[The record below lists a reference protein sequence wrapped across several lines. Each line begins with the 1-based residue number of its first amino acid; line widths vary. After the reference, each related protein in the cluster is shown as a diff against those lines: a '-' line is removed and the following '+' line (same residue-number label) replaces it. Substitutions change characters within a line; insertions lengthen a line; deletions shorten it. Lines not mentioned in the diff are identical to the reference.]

1 MQKTFDRATEDLG
14 NSIHMEHVNVQ
25 IPDQR
30 LSTLFYVAGL
40 GLTRDPYLMVSDNNM
55 WINAGR
61 TQFHLPTG
69 QPQVLR
75 GHTGIVIPGRAAL
88 LERLTAVRPKVSPTR
103 ASISAS
109 TTTTSR
115 RSARGATASA
125 ATSPTPRASAASRS
139 AFRMSSSTCR
149 PAARDAIAAFYRA
162 IVDVPADVVNG
173 DGRAARVMI
182 GKDQH
187 LLFRETDRPLPE
199 FDGHHIAIYVVNFS
213 GPHGR
218 LKERNLVSQE
228 DNPYQYRFRDIA
240 DLDSGRM
247 LFTIEHEVRS
257 VSHPMFMRP
266 LVNRNPTQNNRN
278 YAAGYQE
285 SPLADGAGAV
295 RSAGA
300 RDDVSAMPRWQPL
313 LLCPLHLRERAAAAV
328 RQPEWVRGCRAK
340 PLTHSNSLSV
350 GAALSRTG
358 RRRSNDGPQLR
369 YNRSAQRAAVTMIST
384 LYCGAASLA
393 STVARAG
400 V

>member
-1 MQKTFDRATEDLG
+1 MKTFDRSTEDVG

-30 LSTLFYVAGL
+30 LATLFYVAGL
-40 GLTRDPYLMVSDNNM
+40 GLTRDPYIMVSDNNM

-88 LERLTAVRPKVSPTR
+88 LDRLTAVRKRLADTR
-103 ASISAS
+103 FDFHEHNDYVEAICPWGN
-109 TTTTSR
+109 R
-115 RSARGATASA
+115 LRCYE
-125 ATSPTPRASAASRS
+125 P
-139 AFRMSSSTCR
+139 
-149 PAARDAIAAFYRA
+149 DAERFGRIALGIPYVEFDVEPDTVDGIVAFYRR
-162 IVDVPADVVNG
+162 IVDTPAEALNG
-173 DGRAARVMI
+173 DGKVARVMI

-187 LLFRETDRPLPE
+187 LLFRETDRPQPD

-218 LKERNLVSQE
+218 LNERNLVSQE

-240 DLDSGRM
+240 DLETGSK

-285 SPLADGAGAV
+285 WPLQMEPELYD
-295 RSAGA
+295 
-300 RDDVSAMPRWQPL
+300 PP
-313 LLCPLHLRERAAAAV
+313 AA
-328 RQPEWVRGCRAK
+328 
-340 PLTHSNSLSV
+340 
-350 GAALSRTG
+350 
-358 RRRSNDGPQLR
+358 
-369 YNRSAQRAAVTMIST
+369 TMM
-384 LYCGAASLA
+384 
-393 STVARAG
+393 
-400 V
+400 